1 MNKQPLKQAAAM
13 AAATWL
19 LCACAAQRLPEYDQR
34 PDNVKPIL
42 QQPQAQ
48 DYNINDTKT
57 FALYTNPYSLARA
70 DGIYLMGMAYYRL
83 YRAKEATYVTA
94 TYQHRKKKFY
104 YFNSNCAIID
114 SRTGDQYM
122 MRRLEHFPTDT
133 FFWVDGVD
141 GNYVRFVLVF
151 PPLPESVKTVDFFA
165 PSGPSRRYF
174 SGEAKSKRKLSVKKL
189 RRGNGKV
196 PERMVSRRGRIIY

>member
-1 MNKQPLKQAAAM
+1 MKHLPNELSGGQKQRVA
-13 AAATWL
+13 
-19 LCACAAQRLPEYDQR
+19 
-34 PDNVKPIL
+34 I
-42 QQPQAQ
+42 
-48 DYNINDTKT
+48 
-57 FALYTNPYSLARA
+57 ARA
-70 DGIYLMGMAYYRL
+70 L
-83 YRAKEATYVTA
+83 V
-94 TYQHRKKKFY
+94 
-104 YFNSNCAIID
+104 NNPAILLADEPTGALD